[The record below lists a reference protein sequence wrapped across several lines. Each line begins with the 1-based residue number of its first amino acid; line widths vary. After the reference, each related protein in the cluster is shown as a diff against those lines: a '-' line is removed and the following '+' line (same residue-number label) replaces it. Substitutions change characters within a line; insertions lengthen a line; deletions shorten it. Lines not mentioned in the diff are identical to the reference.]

1 MPKLNSQSSEKYGYN
16 NMRSERIKNIGTPKF
31 GNDAMP
37 WAIPNYTTATRD
49 LLNPETG
56 MLIANIS
63 LNKIQAYIGG
73 SWVSLH

>member
-1 MPKLNSQSSEKYGYN
+1 
-16 NMRSERIKNIGTPKF
+16 
-31 GNDAMP
+31 MP

-49 LLNPETG
+49 LLAPETG

-63 LNKIQAYIGG
+63 INKIQAYIGG